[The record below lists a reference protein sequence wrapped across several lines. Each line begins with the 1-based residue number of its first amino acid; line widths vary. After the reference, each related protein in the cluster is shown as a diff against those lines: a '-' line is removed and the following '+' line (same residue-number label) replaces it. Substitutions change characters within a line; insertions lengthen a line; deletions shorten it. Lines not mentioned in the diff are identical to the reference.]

1 MKIQCQP
8 GKQKNTD
15 KLAKKQSCSHRYT
28 NSSNNAAVALMTP
41 IGIAIAQS
49 IGIEPY
55 GFVMA
60 CLFGSGIGC
69 LTPMATPIL
78 SFVMDGGHYTPKDIF
93 KWGLLEC
100 LCTAIAV
107 AICVPLLWM

>member
-1 MKIQCQP
+1 MTRREWRIRRCLR
-8 GKQKNTD
+8 
-15 KLAKKQSCSHRYT
+15 LARNWAVFLAACG
-28 NSSNNAAVALMTP
+28 AAVALMTP

>member
-1 MKIQCQP
+1 
-8 GKQKNTD
+8 
-15 KLAKKQSCSHRYT
+15 
-28 NSSNNAAVALMTP
+28 
-41 IGIAIAQS
+41 
-49 IGIEPY
+49 
-55 GFVMA
+55 
-60 CLFGSGIGC
+60 
-69 LTPMATPIL
+69 MATPIL

>member
-1 MKIQCQP
+1 
-8 GKQKNTD
+8 
-15 KLAKKQSCSHRYT
+15 
-28 NSSNNAAVALMTP
+28 
-41 IGIAIAQS
+41 
-49 IGIEPY
+49 
-55 GFVMA
+55 MA

-107 AICVPLLWM
+107 AICAPAALDVTASLRKACVCLPAEQAFLLSES

>member
-1 MKIQCQP
+1 
-8 GKQKNTD
+8 
-15 KLAKKQSCSHRYT
+15 
-28 NSSNNAAVALMTP
+28 
-41 IGIAIAQS
+41 
-49 IGIEPY
+49 
-55 GFVMA
+55 MA